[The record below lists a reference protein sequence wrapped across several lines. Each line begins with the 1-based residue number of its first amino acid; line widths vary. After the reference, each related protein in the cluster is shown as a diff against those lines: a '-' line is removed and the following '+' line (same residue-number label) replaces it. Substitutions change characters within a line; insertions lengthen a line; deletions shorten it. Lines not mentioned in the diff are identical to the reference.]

1 MLKNLRRIFS
11 APTFEDEEKNRVA
24 GLLNAVLL
32 FVIGGIFIVLPILA
46 MSTTPENVLPLL
58 YIILPYLG
66 TNIAAYV
73 LMRRG
78 AVKLASS
85 IFIAINGIAIFAA
98 YAVSPQ
104 ESIGSTMGFL
114 ILIAFTTLLLDA
126 RAVAQLIALVILFTL
141 AISIARMNGWI
152 TPVFTQAENAIA
164 EWASITVVYFLTG
177 IGLALSSQ
185 SLHRALT
192 QARISAHEA
201 RTSNQELAELRDALE
216 RRVKERTAELK
227 TASQQSEKRALDLQ
241 AISEIGQAIST
252 EQDLEKL
259 LPLITNVVSERFG
272 YYHVGI
278 FLNDP
283 SGQYAV
289 LAAANSAGG
298 KKMLQRGHQLKIG
311 AEGIVGYVT
320 GAGVPRIASNVGDDT
335 VYFNNPDLPATR
347 SEIALPLKATGKVIG
362 ALDVQ
367 SIEPAAITNEDM
379 ASLSILAG
387 QVSIAIENARLYETT
402 RRSLEQTEAAY
413 RQYVQNEWLHL
424 AREERLSGFHFSDG
438 NSVPLESPLE
448 LGEAGRVVEAGSIH
462 QSEADANG
470 KPAQLAIPVKLR
482 EQVIGVLHISTQQKS
497 RWTDDDI
504 DIAEAVAEHLALA
517 IENARLFQ
525 ASANRA
531 ARERIVSD
539 ISSKI
544 GENIQVKNI
553 LQMAAQELSQALHGS
568 DVLIQIQPPKQPA
581 EVEE

>member
-1 MLKNLRRIFS
+1 MLKKMRQIFS

-24 GLLNAVLL
+24 GLLNSVLL

-46 MSTTPENVLPLL
+46 MSTTPENILPLL
-58 YIILPYLG
+58 YVILPYLV

-104 ESIGSTMGFL
+104 ESIGSAMGFL

-126 RAVAQLIALVILFTL
+126 RAVAQMIALVILFTL
-141 AISIARMNGWI
+141 AISIARVNGWI
-152 TPVFTQAENAIA
+152 TPVFTQAENTIA
-164 EWASITVVYFLTG
+164 EWASTTVIYFLTG
-177 IGLALSSQ
+177 IGLVLSSQ

-192 QARISAHEA
+192 QARISANEA
-201 RTSNQELAELRDALE
+201 RASNQELAELRDALE

-227 TASQQSEKRALDLQ
+227 TTSQQNEKRALDLQ
-241 AISEIGQAIST
+241 TISEIGQAIST

-272 YYHVGI
+272 FYHVGI

-311 AEGIVGYVT
+311 AEGVVGYVT

-347 SEIALPLKATGKVIG
+347 SEIALPLKAAGKVIG

-438 NSVPLESPLE
+438 NSIPLESPLE

-470 KPAQLAIPVKLR
+470 KPAQLAVPVKLR

-497 RWTDDDI
+497 HWTDDDI

-544 GENIQVKNI
+544 GGNIQVKNI

-568 DVLIQIQPPKQPA
+568 DVLIQIQSPKQPA